1 MFALTI
7 ASPKGGVG
15 KTTVALNL
23 GYALARRGWRTVV
36 VDTDP
41 QGAIALSLS
50 KNLTR
55 LPGVAEYAAQLAP
68 AARLVVDTKLPE
80 LKLIPVGRVAV
91 DDAVGFGA
99 ALADG
104 RALQDLVA
112 DLEGRHDVIVFDTP
126 SGFVGPTVGALRAS
140 DGAIGVVQAEPIA
153 ARSALRVFEMIRA
166 LEEGGSPVR
175 LLGLLVTMLQARDT
189 HSLEV
194 AEELWKSLPSE
205 TVLEMSIPRDPIF
218 LEASAAGV
226 PVGLLSRRAPPAALL
241 FEQLA
246 AEVEQRAPLAGK
258 DETDGPI
265 SLVD

>member
-15 KTTVALNL
+15 KTTIALNL

-55 LPGVAEYAAQLAP
+55 APGLAEYAAQIAP
-68 AARLVVDTKLPE
+68 AARLVVTTKLPD
-80 LKLIPVGRVAV
+80 LKLVPVGRVAV
-91 DDAVGFGA
+91 DDAVGFGN

-104 RALQDLVA
+104 QVLDNLVT
-112 DLEGRHDVIVFDTP
+112 DLEDQHDVILFDTP
-126 SGFVGPTVGALRAS
+126 SGFVGSTVGALRVS

-153 ARSALRVFEMIRA
+153 ARSALRMFEMIRA
-166 LEEGGSPVR
+166 LNEGGSSVR

-194 AEELWKSLPSE
+194 AEELWKSLPGE
-205 TVLEMSIPRDPIF
+205 VVLELSIPRDPIF

-246 AEVEQRAPLAGK
+246 AEVEQRAPLTAK
-258 DETDGPI
+258 DTDDGPI